1 MYVNNVFLQTMLSQ
15 NLEAAD
21 VNYNFKKHFEKL
33 INGKIV
39 ELGSGAF
46 GSVYTNPCNENT
58 VIKVSTYRDAYYM
71 YARWCMRPEN
81 ADNPHVPKV
90 YEEVVFKGPN
100 GQNTY
105 VHVIEKLVPPCR
117 TKTDPDSKYGPDN
130 PSEVQN
136 TLVGLIWAAC
146 YRIARHADYE
156 MVNKYKTELDYLR
169 EVVKEVKLQAQQDDD
184 ITYSP
189 TLRQIM
195 LHKQLIHTFRDISY
209 LFDDTSHLDMHGG
222 NIMIRPGETYS
233 KDFRGDLVITDPVAA
248 FSSTYRAL
256 QRQGKYGSSFDR
268 YQYQTT
274 HGFDTQ
280 WGAQASVDTELAEKY
295 IASISDPDRKPS
307 VHQYYDFCIED

>member
-1 MYVNNVFLQTMLSQ
+1 MLQQ
-15 NLEAAD
+15 KLEATE
-21 VNYNFKKHFEKL
+21 VNYNFKRHFEKL
-33 INGKIV
+33 CKGDIV

-46 GSVYTNPCNENT
+46 GSVYTNPCDENT

-81 ADNPHVPKV
+81 NSNPHVPKV

-100 GQNTY
+100 GQHTY

-117 TKTDPDSKYGPDN
+117 KRSEPDAKYGPDN

-156 MVNKYKTELDYLR
+156 MTSKFKTELDYLR
-169 EVVKEVKLQAQQDDD
+169 EVVKEVKNHAIKDDD
-184 ITYSP
+184 IKYTP
-189 TLRQIM
+189 TLSQIM
-195 LHKQLIHTFRDISY
+195 RHKQLINTFRDISY

-222 NIMIRPGETYS
+222 NIMLRPGVTYS

-248 FSSTYRAL
+248 FSSTYREL
-256 QRQGKYGSSFDR
+256 QRKGQFGSNFDR
-268 YQYQTT
+268 YQFQTT
-274 HGFDTQ
+274 HGFDVQ
-280 WGAQASVDTELAEKY
+280 WSAQSSVDTELAEKY
-295 IASISDPDRKPS
+295 IASICDPKRKPS
-307 VHQYYDFCIED
+307 VHQYYDHCIED